1 MKLSFLL
8 FAVFSASMLA
18 ALFVGSNLIAQEVSI
33 VEDSADVANS
43 AYFFFYILLATAV
56 LLVVLKF
63 YRGRKL
69 FVLMEAALVFF
80 TVDLAL
86 ELFVDGLTSA
96 GVALAV
102 VALRFL
108 WPVARTYALAF
119 GAAVVGALI
128 GSSLDFVPA
137 AVLALALAAYD
148 YFAVFKSK
156 HMVTLAKGL
165 NERNAAMALTLKS
178 GKQSIQLGTGDV
190 VMPAALCV
198 TALKVSDAATAFA
211 LGGTLLGCVAL
222 LYALENRKGYFPA
235 LPPLVGGALLGWL
248 AWFAAAAALGF

>member
-80 TVDLAL
+80 TVDTRTLTKMMKKRL
-86 ELFVDGLTSA
+86 RRKVKNLSELFS
-96 GVALAV
+96 
-102 VALRFL
+102 R
-108 WPVARTYALAF
+108 
-119 GAAVVGALI
+119 
-128 GSSLDFVPA
+128 
-137 AVLALALAAYD
+137 
-148 YFAVFKSK
+148 K
-156 HMVTLAKGL
+156 
-165 NERNAAMALTLKS
+165 
-178 GKQSIQLGTGDV
+178 TGR
-190 VMPAALCV
+190 
-198 TALKVSDAATAFA
+198 
-211 LGGTLLGCVAL
+211 GC
-222 LYALENRKGYFPA
+222 
-235 LPPLVGGALLGWL
+235 
-248 AWFAAAAALGF
+248 